1 MSTKQPALDAG
12 LVKRGE
18 AAPAAPPAPAEA
30 AQKDKAR
37 GIPPVVVA
45 AAKAGELGDLPP
57 MFAAAL
63 SRKPEKVEHRATKR
77 PTPKDLGY
85 HMQSVRLSPD
95 EYKLLRHVA
104 FALDKSYQEIYS
116 EALRVWLET
125 HIELPGVR
133 EYLQAGAAAS
143 ASAQPKEGA

>member
-1 MSTKQPALDAG
+1 MATKQPALGAG

-18 AAPAAPPAPAEA
+18 AAPAAAPAPTQNAPASTA
-30 AQKDKAR
+30 ADSR
-37 GIPPVVVA
+37 GIPPI
-45 AAKAGELGDLPP
+45 
-57 MFAAAL
+57 FAAAL
-63 SRKPEKVEHRATKR
+63 RAPEKVVHRSAKR
-77 PTPKDLGY
+77 ATPKDLGY